1 LIYSRWRPDR
11 GGYDYFETPERFG
24 LGDDLPTPVLPS
36 GSSIGVS
43 SVLAG
48 RKPPQGAVP
57 AGSGEVARGMV
68 MPTSR
73 AGLMGLGVLNG
84 FSGWVLVGLGALG
97 GFVGA
102 RLWKK

>member
-1 LIYSRWRPDR
+1 
-11 GGYDYFETPERFG
+11 
-24 LGDDLPTPVLPS
+24 
-36 GSSIGVS
+36 
-43 SVLAG
+43 
-48 RKPPQGAVP
+48 
-57 AGSGEVARGMV
+57 MV